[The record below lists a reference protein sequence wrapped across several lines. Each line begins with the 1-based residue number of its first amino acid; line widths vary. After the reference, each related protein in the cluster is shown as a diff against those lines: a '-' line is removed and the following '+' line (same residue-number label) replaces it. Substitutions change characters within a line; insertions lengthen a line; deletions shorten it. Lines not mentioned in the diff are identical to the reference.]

1 MTEDE
6 VKTKWCPY
14 ANRTTA
20 KLSSYSVTLPSKED
34 IHMDLRAYSTCLA
47 SECMAWR
54 WSDMLGRRNVETG
67 VIESVAD
74 AKPGD
79 TISGRGAGVGYTL
92 GYEKSKVYGYCGMA
106 VKP

>member
-1 MTEDE
+1 MTQDE
-6 VKTKWCPY
+6 AKTKWCPF
-14 ANRTTA
+14 AKRTTG
-20 KLSSYSVTLPSKED
+20 KLSSYSVREPSGEE
-34 IHMDLRAYSTCLA
+34 IHMDLRAYGECLA
-47 SECMAWR
+47 SACMAWR

-92 GYEKSKVYGYCGMA
+92 GYEKSKVDGYCGMA